1 MNFKKA
7 DDSVESVCFCSREW
21 QNFLSLCFKNH
32 MACCVLVWR
41 RETLVVVMDF
51 AQEFIDSAA
60 CGVQCEMLMGS
71 HAAKAFN

>member
-1 MNFKKA
+1 L
-7 DDSVESVCFCSREW
+7 
-21 QNFLSLCFKNH
+21 FLSQENGEIFSLCILNITWRA
-32 MACCVLVWR
+32 ACWFGAERER

-51 AQEFIDSAA
+51 AQEFIDSVA

>member
-1 MNFKKA
+1 VF
-7 DDSVESVCFCSREW
+7 VFVPREW

-32 MACCVLVWR
+32 IACWFGAER
-41 RETLVVVMDF
+41 EQRETLVVVMDF
-51 AQEFIDSAA
+51 AQEFIDSVA